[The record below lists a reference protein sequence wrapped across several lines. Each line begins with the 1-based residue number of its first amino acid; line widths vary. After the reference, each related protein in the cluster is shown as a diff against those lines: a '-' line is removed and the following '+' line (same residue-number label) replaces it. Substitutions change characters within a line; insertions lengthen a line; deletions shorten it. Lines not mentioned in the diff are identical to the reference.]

1 MPGFGSYSIRV
12 IAMPRLAKELTDAK
26 VRRLKWGTIQTGDNK
41 GKPCPKLHAVGG
53 VGGLYLQCSPPASPE
68 NETFARSWLLKT
80 PVGKERPELG
90 LGPYPEVS
98 LARAREKAREIKE
111 QIRQGIDPRVTRRAQ
126 RSALIAEQAKSVT
139 FRSVAT
145 TYIAKKAK
153 ELKTAKQ
160 VQKLSAHIDTYANP
174 FLGNLLIGDIE
185 RAHIV
190 KMLTPIWETKTET
203 ASRVRATVERILD
216 MAGAEGLRT
225 GDNPA
230 RWKGNL
236 ELSLP
241 LPSKISKVK
250 HYAAMP
256 VEELTE
262 FMQAL
267 VEKDTI
273 GALALRFG
281 ILTAAR
287 SGEIRGATWS
297 EIEGDVWT
305 IPGDRMKNGR
315 AHKVP
320 LCRDA
325 VALLNALPR
334 DHDTDLVFVSPRGKL
349 LSDMTL
355 TKVLKDMGHQVTQHG
370 FRATFRTWAQE
381 HTSYPEEVCELAL
394 AHVNSDATRAA
405 YARSELIDK
414 RRALM
419 RDWERFCRHGL
430 PAKGKVVKLRART

>member
-160 VQKLSAHIDTYANP
+160 VQKLSAHIDT
-174 FLGNLLIGDIE
+174 
-185 RAHIV
+185 
-190 KMLTPIWETKTET
+190 
-203 ASRVRATVERILD
+203 
-216 MAGAEGLRT
+216 
-225 GDNPA
+225 
-230 RWKGNL
+230 
-236 ELSLP
+236 
-241 LPSKISKVK
+241 
-250 HYAAMP
+250 
-256 VEELTE
+256 
-262 FMQAL
+262 
-267 VEKDTI
+267 
-273 GALALRFG
+273 
-281 ILTAAR
+281 
-287 SGEIRGATWS
+287 
-297 EIEGDVWT
+297 
-305 IPGDRMKNGR
+305 
-315 AHKVP
+315 
-320 LCRDA
+320 
-325 VALLNALPR
+325 
-334 DHDTDLVFVSPRGKL
+334 
-349 LSDMTL
+349 
-355 TKVLKDMGHQVTQHG
+355 
-370 FRATFRTWAQE
+370 
-381 HTSYPEEVCELAL
+381 
-394 AHVNSDATRAA
+394 
-405 YARSELIDK
+405 
-414 RRALM
+414 
-419 RDWERFCRHGL
+419 
-430 PAKGKVVKLRART
+430 